1 MVFLWERTQINR
13 YQRGRLTGNLREGDP
28 ELETLSSLE
37 LAGAYIRGS
46 LDESNSRRLP
56 IFTGGKGSEVS
67 GLVISGLDR
76 GADNGRVSA
85 GGDVLVSGCD
95 GWRKKMQPNTQSIIG
110 LKRVSQWYPSTIVQ
124 PWSNGVTKNVRF

>member
-1 MVFLWERTQINR
+1 MVGFRECTQIDWYR
-13 YQRGRLTGNLREGDP
+13 RGRLTSNLREGDP

-76 GADNGRVSA
+76 GADNGRVLA
-85 GGDVLVSGCD
+85 GGDILVSGCD
-95 GWRKKMQPNTQSIIG
+95 GWRKNMQPSTQFIVG